1 MYLPPPPANRSG
13 PPSPA
18 MPPPPRFRSAT
29 HPWDCRP
36 LLHSIDKLLG
46 VAASYSWSSRPRWP
60 VARLPPRLRPTCAR
74 PAPRLAYPSCETCS
88 LSCTPPGS
96 EVRCA
101 EPHQPPRNAPPSSN
115 SLPNSP
121 FFYVR
126 ALHVG
131 SQISPRRTSR
141 RFRLT
146 PHLAELA
153 GNSQMLPERGSLGT
167 RRACLSASPKALSRP
182 FRARVSQSPVR
193 VRVWLTG
200 GSALESPW
208 RFFDREPA
216 GDGEFLKCE
225 RQVHW
230 EEQISPSGGHL
241 KTGHSTGVL

>member
-1 MYLPPPPANRSG
+1 
-13 PPSPA
+13 
-18 MPPPPRFRSAT
+18 
-29 HPWDCRP
+29 
-36 LLHSIDKLLG
+36 
-46 VAASYSWSSRPRWP
+46 
-60 VARLPPRLRPTCAR
+60 
-74 PAPRLAYPSCETCS
+74 
-88 LSCTPPGS
+88 
-96 EVRCA
+96 
-101 EPHQPPRNAPPSSN
+101 
-115 SLPNSP
+115 
-121 FFYVR
+121 
-126 ALHVG
+126 
-131 SQISPRRTSR
+131 
-141 RFRLT
+141 
-146 PHLAELA
+146 
-153 GNSQMLPERGSLGT
+153 MLPERGSLGT